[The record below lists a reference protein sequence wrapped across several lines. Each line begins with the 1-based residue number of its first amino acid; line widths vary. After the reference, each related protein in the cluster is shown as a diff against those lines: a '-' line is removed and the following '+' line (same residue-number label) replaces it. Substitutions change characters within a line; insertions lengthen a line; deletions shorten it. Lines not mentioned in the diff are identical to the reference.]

1 MSASRVCSLSMSQRT
16 NNPGCNSLRMSA
28 GRTHS
33 GSFRTSKYAWRMH
46 ATCLDS
52 GRARDSGF
60 DSSAEVPWTRTEVL
74 AESSVRRRERS
85 LLSSTPS
92 GWEGAIQI
100 GKESATIAYC
110 FAPRKG
116 RGLRKAN
123 NKRRMMLL
131 RCGSVA
137 TTKSL
142 RSRTRELRMATI
154 S

>member
-1 MSASRVCSLSMSQRT
+1 MSASRACSLSMSHSI
-16 NNPGCNSLRMSA
+16 NNPGCNSRRMSA

-60 DSSAEVPWTRTEVL
+60 RSSAAVPCTRTKVL
-74 AESSVRRRERS
+74 AESEVSRRERS
-85 LLSSTPS
+85 LLSSAPS
-92 GWEGAIQI
+92 GCEGFTHT
-100 GKESATIAYC
+100 GKESATIVYC
-110 FAPRKG
+110 FAPRRG

-123 NKRRMMLL
+123 SKRQMMLL
-131 RCGSVA
+131 RCGSVV
-137 TTKSL
+137 TTRSL
-142 RSRTRELRMATI
+142 RSRTRELRVAII